1 MAIRNLSGETVD
13 GIVGIGTTNL
23 GTEARL
29 HVGKSAATGGE
40 GGQIILQQSADG
52 SLAGHIDNFY
62 STNDYLRIL
71 KGGDT
76 TSSALVSVFDLTNI
90 RLGIGVYPEKA
101 LDVSGNARLQGGDRK
116 LIFNNGSVETSLD
129 QMAGAVGGLGTL
141 GRFGVGTVAPN
152 NNLQVVGNITFGTGA
167 TNEAVR
173 NMMTGGTM
181 VFQATDANHR
191 IIIRGKQ
198 DVAGAITGNSN
209 EMDFYEFGEMNF
221 YTNVNTGTSS
231 RTHALKLATNGNAT
245 FAGSVGIGL
254 TPSVKLEIQDST
266 HTTMK
271 IRSGN
276 NDNIFFAQA
285 IQSSDSRIGTETNT
299 DFTIHTNGAE
309 RIRVDNLG
317 NVIVNDTSSDL
328 SSSGRGVVEINGT
341 SQAILGLKVNGDVK
355 TYLFQNGN
363 NVELNNTAS
372 GSLTLK
378 TAASTAVTIDS
389 SQRVGIGTPSPTH
402 KLQVLSTDNKSF
414 LLDRNT
420 GNNAATLDEFSAYY
434 SLSIKNRASGSY
446 LNFAGN
452 GNGTTL
458 QATDGAA
465 SATAKSIQL
474 NPFGGNVGIGTGIDL
489 PSENLTLQLDTQNQA
504 FSGKNG
510 TDYLW
515 FLRNEAGAG
524 ARQSGRFQLM
534 DTDVTTVN
542 IESASNRNTYFN
554 AGNVGIGTNSPS
566 RTLHVA
572 SDSGVLIKGATG
584 SANGKISFLPASGGR
599 QYDLQNVGSDFR
611 IFDASANVTRMYFDN
626 DGNTGIGYTNPG
638 QKLSVNGDGG
648 FVSNSSSRV
657 LYLTQQSA
665 GNGNIIQF
673 LDQSG
678 NNVWELVGR
687 NTNFYIYNN
696 QNSVGYVFESNASN
710 GYVAIL
716 KGGTDASY
724 PLDVT
729 GSIRSTADVIAYSDR
744 RVKENIKTIDNALDK
759 VTKLRGVSYNRKDIE
774 DKSTKIGVIAQEVKD
789 ILPEVV
795 EQDLDDKYS
804 VAYGNMAG
812 LFIEAIKEL
821 KAEIQELKKNK

>member
-71 KGGDT
+71 KGDDT
-76 TSSALVSVFDLTNI
+76 TSSALVSVFDLTNV

-191 IIIRGKQ
+191 IIIRGSQ
-198 DVAGAITGNSN
+198 DTAGTITGNSN
-209 EMDFYEFGEMNF
+209 KMEFYEFGEMNF

-231 RTHALKLATNGNAT
+231 RNHALGLATNGNAT
-245 FAGSVGIGL
+245 FVGSITTNSGTITLVNGSNTRNLACDGSGNLDISNAANNATIFHLSDNALTLGTSIGTGTLTLYAGPATFTGTGEFAGAIRITETSTAQNILIGN
-254 TPSVKLEIQDST
+254 QDSGGVNKPS
-266 HTTMK
+266 M
-271 IRSGN
+271 
-276 NDNIFFAQA
+276 
-285 IQSSDSRIGTETNT
+285 IQSSNANLSIGYGDSWTGEGGSMTQIMTVNSSQNVGVSITSPLGK
-299 DFTIHTNGAE
+299 IHTFSTSTNHDANYG
-309 RIRVDNLG
+309 G
-317 NVIVNDTSSDL
+317 NSFGVIV
-328 SSSGRGVVEINGT
+328 
-341 SQAILGLKVNGDVK
+341 SQD
-355 TYLFQNGN
+355 NGN
-363 NVELNNTAS
+363 NAGDEGNGIVFTQQYAADNVDAGQVRTGAIIGHKVSATGSFGGGLKFKVQPAGANPLATA
-372 GSLTLK
+372 LTLSNNSSATFAGVV
-378 TAASTAVTIDS
+378 TANNSIQVQNDDS
-389 SQRVGIGTPSPTH
+389 GFICRNAAGTVIGTMGAESS
-402 KLQVLSTDNKSF
+402 STPNVGMTTI
-414 LLDRNT
+414 RN
-420 GNNAATLDEFSAYY
+420 
-434 SLSIKNRASGSY
+434 
-446 LNFAGN
+446 
-452 GNGTTL
+452 NGTT
-458 QATDGAA
+458 T
-465 SATAKSIQL
+465 IQF
-474 NPFGGNVGIGTGIDL
+474 NSNGSSYINGGNV
-489 PSENLTLQLDTQNQA
+489 
-504 FSGKNG
+504 
-510 TDYLW
+510 
-515 FLRNEAGAG
+515 
-524 ARQSGRFQLM
+524 
-534 DTDVTTVN
+534 
-542 IESASNRNTYFN
+542 
-554 AGNVGIGTNSPS
+554 
-566 RTLHVA
+566 
-572 SDSGVLIKGATG
+572 
-584 SANGKISFLPASGGR
+584 
-599 QYDLQNVGSDFR
+599 
-611 IFDASANVTRMYFDN
+611 
-626 DGNTGIGYTNPG
+626 GIGYTNPG
-638 QKLSVNGDGG
+638 SKLSVNGDGG
-648 FVSNSSSRV
+648 FVSNSNARV
-657 LYLTQQSA
+657 LYLTQNA
-665 GNGNIIQF
+665 VDNGNIVQF

-795 EQDLDDKYS
+795 DQDGDDKYS

-821 KAEIQELKKNK
+821 KAEIEELKKNK